1 MPSLTVRRD
10 SGYADSMRA
19 YKLLLD
25 GAEIGK
31 IASGESKSF
40 EVTPGE
46 HTIQAKIDW
55 CSTTPLSFTAEND
68 EAAFEIFSKLRGFR
82 ILGAIIAIFM
92 PRDYIGIK
100 KVGPESPNRPQS
112 KTDGEQDVDPNA

>member
-10 SGYADSMRA
+10 SGYADSIRA

-25 GAEIGK
+25 GTEIGR

-46 HTIQAKIDW
+46 HTLQAKIDW
-55 CSTTPLSFTAEND
+55 CSTKPVSFTTED
-68 EAAFEIFSKLRGFR
+68 EETAFEVFSKLRGFR
-82 ILGAIIAIFM
+82 IFGAIIAIFN
-92 PRDYIGIK
+92 PRGYIGIK
-100 KVGPESPNRPQS
+100 KLRPESPNRPQL
-112 KTDGEQDVDPNA
+112 KTDGVDPNA